1 VEPVRYP
8 TTVSRVTQ
16 TDRVKRAQPRKDP
29 GRRSAFARY
38 LRRDTEN
45 SADSPPS
52 PTEEPDEA
60 ADAALV
66 EAPSASGSQPPKKR
80 IDIRV

>member
-16 TDRVKRAQPRKDP
+16 ADRVKRAQPRKDL
-29 GRRSAFARY
+29 GRRFAFARY
-38 LRRDTEN
+38 LGRNTEN
-45 SADSPPS
+45 SADSS
-52 PTEEPDEA
+52 HSSTEETDEA
-60 ADAALV
+60 ADAAPV
-66 EAPSASGSQPPKKR
+66 ESPSAGGSQTPQKR